1 MSREQDAGV
10 IVPLLLLLAF
20 TAQPTEETGNKPI
33 RTEDFTF
40 LLAAGLFP
48 VFQFALVLTDQDRF
62 GDVAITPGA
71 LDGWFSNLNLTLGT
85 NLFFLDRYGPFE
97 QITYFTG
104 CDPLGVIFADFCVEC
119 DFTCAHFF

>member
-1 MSREQDAGV
+1 M
-10 IVPLLLLLAF
+10 VPLLLLPAI
-20 TAQPTEETGNKPI
+20 TAQSAEETGNKTI

-48 VFQFALVLTDQDRF
+48 VFQFALVFADQDCF

-71 LDGWFSNLNLTLGT
+71 LDGWFSNLNLTVGT
-85 NLFFLDRYGPFE
+85 NLFFLDRHGPFE

-104 CDPLGVIFADFCVEC
+104 RDPLGVIFADFCVEC